1 MTDEKQ
7 KKDLANVGCQNTQ
20 QEDAA
25 MKTLALF
32 FAEELFPL
40 LNIKGKVRRVA
51 PTEMVHLELKKMYQ
65 DFNYE
70 MEDNSWVHL
79 EFQSTNEGVQGLK
92 RFRTYEALTSY
103 QYGVAITTYV
113 LFSGNIKTPV
123 TEYSEGINTY
133 RIHPII
139 LQGRNADQLL
149 ERLEAKIQTGEE
161 IKREELVEPAMCS
174 LMGGESSQKERFHRS
189 FAVMREIR
197 GYLPIDKEKIEAVM
211 YAMAEK
217 FLDEM
222 DLEEMKEDLKMWKI
236 GKILMNEGRSEGWN
250 EGRNEGAIEA
260 TQKIIRNMKDKFSVE
275 QIAEATDMSIKE
287 IEDILQSKA

>member
-7 KKDLANVGCQNTQ
+7 KKDQANVGSQNTQ

-51 PTEMVHLELKKMYQ
+51 PTEIVHLELKKMYQ

-79 EFQSTNEGVQGLK
+79 EFQSTNEGIQGLK

-113 LFSGNIKTPV
+113 LFSGNIKNPV

-133 RIHPII
+133 RVHPII
-139 LQGRNADQLL
+139 LQGRNADQIL
-149 ERLEAKIQTGEE
+149 EKLEAKIQTGEE
-161 IKREELVEPAMCS
+161 IAKEELVELAMCS
-174 LMGGESSQKERFHRS
+174 LMGGESSQEERFHRS
-189 FAVMREIR
+189 FAVMREIT
-197 GYLPIDKEKIEAVM
+197 GHLPIDKEKIEAVM

-222 DLEEMKEDLKMWKI
+222 DLEEIKEDLKMWKI
-236 GKILMNEGRSEGWN
+236 GKILVDEGRS

-275 QIAEATDMSIKE
+275 QIAEVTDMSIKE

>member
-1 MTDEKQ
+1 
-7 KKDLANVGCQNTQ
+7 
-20 QEDAA
+20 

-32 FAEELFPL
+32 FAEELFPS
-40 LNIKGKVRRVA
+40 LNIKGKVKRVA
-51 PTEMVHLELKKMYQ
+51 PTEIVHLELKKMYQ

-70 MEDNSWVHL
+70 MEDNSRMHL
-79 EFQSTNEGVQGLK
+79 EFQSTNEGEQGLK

-113 LFSGNIKTPV
+113 LFSGNVKNPI

-133 RIHPII
+133 RVHLII

-149 ERLEAKIQTGEE
+149 ERLETKIQTGEE
-161 IKREELVEPAMCS
+161 IAKEELVELAMCS

-189 FAVMREIR
+189 FAVMREIT
-197 GYLPIDKEKIEAVM
+197 GHLPIDKEKIETVM

-222 DLEEMKEDLKMWKI
+222 DLEEIKEDLKMWKI
-236 GKILMNEGRSEGWN
+236 GKILMDEGRSEG
-250 EGRNEGAIEA
+250 RNAGAIEA
-260 TQKIIRNMKDKFSVE
+260 TQKIIRNMKDKCSVE
-275 QIAEATDMSIKE
+275 QIAEVTDMSIKE

>member
-1 MTDEKQ
+1 MYKRQDKKQ
-7 KKDLANVGCQNTQ
+7 KKDLANVGSQNTQ

-40 LNIKGKVRRVA
+40 VNIKGKVKRVA
-51 PTEMVHLELKKMYQ
+51 PTEIVHLELKKMYQ

-70 MEDNSWVHL
+70 MEDNSWAHL

-113 LFSGNIKTPV
+113 LFSGNIKNPV

-133 RIHPII
+133 RVHPII

-149 ERLEAKIQTGEE
+149 GTLEAKIQTGEE
-161 IKREELVEPAMCS
+161 IAREELVELAMCS
-174 LMGGESSQKERFHRS
+174 LMGNIHRDRVS
-189 FAVMREIR
+189 DLYHNGTGQRCNPDYGIVDRNNCHVCDCFLCNAVCVSGSREI
-197 GYLPIDKEKIEAVM
+197 
-211 YAMAEK
+211 YAA
-217 FLDEM
+217 
-222 DLEEMKEDLKMWKI
+222 
-236 GKILMNEGRSEGWN
+236 G
-250 EGRNEGAIEA
+250 
-260 TQKIIRNMKDKFSVE
+260 
-275 QIAEATDMSIKE
+275 
-287 IEDILQSKA
+287 

>member
-1 MTDEKQ
+1 M
-7 KKDLANVGCQNTQ
+7 ANVGSQNIQ

-40 LNIKGKVRRVA
+40 LNIKGKVKRVA
-51 PTEMVHLELKKMYQ
+51 PTEIVHLELKKMYQ

-113 LFSGNIKTPV
+113 LFSGNIKNPV

-133 RIHPII
+133 RVHPII

-149 ERLEAKIQTGEE
+149 ERLETKIQTEEE
-161 IKREELVEPAMCS
+161 IKREELVELAMCS
-174 LMGGESSQKERFHRS
+174 LMGGKSSQKERFHRG
-189 FAVMREIR
+189 FVVMHEIK
-197 GYLPIDKEKIEAVM
+197 GYLPIDKDKIEAVM

-222 DLEEMKEDLKMWKI
+222 DLEGIKEDLKMWKI
-236 GKILMNEGRSEGWN
+236 GKILMDEGRSEGWSEGRS

>member
-7 KKDLANVGCQNTQ
+7 KKDLANVGSQNMQ

-40 LNIKGKVRRVA
+40 LNMKGKVKRVA
-51 PTEMVHLELKKMYQ
+51 PTEIVHLELKKMYQ

-113 LFSGNIKTPV
+113 LFSGNIKTSV